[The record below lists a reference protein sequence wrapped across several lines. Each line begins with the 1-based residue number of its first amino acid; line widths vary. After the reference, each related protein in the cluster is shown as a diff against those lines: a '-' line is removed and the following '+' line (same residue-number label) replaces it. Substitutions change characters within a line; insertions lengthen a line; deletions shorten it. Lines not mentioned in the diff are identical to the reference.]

1 MDFVHA
7 YFQPQLNLL
16 GYFSALTFIVS
27 DLLFMFGIP
36 TILHNL
42 IFQMADVLIILGKL
56 SCKCMVDAN
65 NLRVLE

>member
-16 GYFSALTFIVS
+16 DYFSALTFIVS

-36 TILHNL
+36 TILQNI
-42 IFQMADVLIILGKL
+42 IFQMADALIILGKVVNGR
-56 SCKCMVDAN
+56 CQ
-65 NLRVLE
+65 